1 MTKEIIKIEKLVFG
15 GQGMGVISDGRKV
28 FVWNAL
34 PGEKVT
40 INISKKKRD
49 YLEAI
54 ADKIVEPSHQRVLPK
69 EVNYLSTSPWQI
81 MTYDAENKYK
91 KEIIQDV
98 FLREKVNLPDFEFVY
113 PNKMYEYRNKMEY
126 SFWGDESGLHLAL
139 HRRGSSGKQVVN
151 GCKLAVPA
159 LDVAANNLLAELQK
173 INIRAS
179 VLKSVIARVSKTG
192 EAVASLFVKDEFFP
206 EIALPLKLKG
216 LKVHYSTH
224 KSPASVITKTLYLKG
239 ENTLKDDLLGKKFE
253 YNSDSFFQI
262 NLPIFEQTLSVIKGF
277 VDGQDIVDMY
287 GGVGSIGLVVSE
299 TPVIVEVDEA
309 TAEMAKLN
317 IQHKRAKVIHASSE
331 KALDQ
336 IKSNKFLIVDP
347 PRAGLHKSVVNQ
359 ILRVRPKT
367 IVYLSCNPVTQARD
381 LKILDEE
388 YKIKFF
394 EGYNFF
400 PRTPHIETL
409 AILQCN
415 QE

>member
-253 YNSDSFFQI
+253 YNSDSFFQV
-262 NLPIFEQTLSVIKGF
+262 NLPIFEQALSVIKTWVGEQS
-277 VDGQDIVDMY
+277 VVDMY
-287 GGVGSIGLVVSE
+287 GGVGSIGLSVSQN
-299 TPVIVEVDEA
+299 PVIVETDEA
-309 TAEMAKLN
+309 TATMARRNAINTKA
-317 IQHKRAKVIHASSE
+317 IVINTSSE
-331 KALDQ
+331 NALEQ
-336 IKSNKFLIVDP
+336 IITNKLLIVDP
-347 PRAGLHKSVVNQ
+347 PRAGLHQKIIS
-359 ILRVRPKT
+359 RVLEIRPKT
-367 IVYLSCNPVTQARD
+367 LIYLSCNPATQARD
-381 LKILDEE
+381 
-388 YKIKFF
+388 IKLLEGVYNIEFF

-409 AILQCN
+409 AILKLL
-415 QE
+415 